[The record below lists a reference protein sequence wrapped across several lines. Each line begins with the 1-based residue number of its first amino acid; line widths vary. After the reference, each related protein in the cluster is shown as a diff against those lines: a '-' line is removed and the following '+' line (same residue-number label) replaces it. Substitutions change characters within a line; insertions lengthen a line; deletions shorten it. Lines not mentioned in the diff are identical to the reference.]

1 MIENRL
7 QSPRRRGAK
16 TVLNNLIESFGL
28 AAIDLAGLVTGG
40 RIQQAGGGLGLDRF
54 VMG

>member
-16 TVLNNLIESFGL
+16 TVLNNLIESFGF
-28 AAIDLAGLVTGG
+28 AAIDLAGLATGG
-40 RIQQAGGGLGLDRF
+40 SRRAVGLDLF

>member
-7 QSPRRRGAK
+7 QSPRRRRPK
-16 TVLNNLIESFGL
+16 TVLNNLIESFGF

-40 RIQQAGGGLGLDRF
+40 ATAIDLAILTPLWSF
-54 VMG
+54 VG